1 MAKLFE
7 GPVAIVPV
15 KAGADVFKLTG
26 KASGKHSAANPQTIV
41 DAVKANKLTMS
52 GWSIWAD
59 GFEKPLA
66 AGADV
71 SAAAFLKLVKE
82 ADMIEL
88 VAVRVKGKGY
98 RVPKLKIT
106 KGAGSRTATKATP
119 SVEF

>member
-7 GPVAIVPV
+7 GQVAIVPV
-15 KAGADVFKLTG
+15 KAGSDVFRLTG
-26 KASGKHSAANPQTIV
+26 KADGKHNAAKPQTIV

-59 GFEKPLA
+59 GFEKPLP

-71 SAAAFLKLVKE
+71 TPATFAKLVKE

-88 VAVRVKGKGY
+88 VLVRGKFPQ
-98 RVPKLKIT
+98 PKLKIT
-106 KGAGSRTATKATP
+106 KGNGSRPAKAAAP
-119 SVEF
+119 KVEF

>member
-7 GPVAIVPV
+7 GQVAIVPV
-15 KAGADVFKLTG
+15 KAGSDIFRITG
-26 KASGKHSAANPQTIV
+26 KADGKHNAGNPKTLV
-41 DAVKANKLTMS
+41 DAIKGNKLTMS

-71 SAAAFLKLVKE
+71 TPAVFAKLAKE

-88 VAVRVKGKGY
+88 VLVRGKFPQ
-98 RVPKLKIT
+98 PKLKFT
-106 KGAGSRTATKATP
+106 KGTGSRPAKAAAP
-119 SVEF
+119 KVEF

>member
-15 KAGADVFKLTG
+15 KAGSDVFKLTG

-88 VAVRVKGKGY
+88 VLVRGKFPQ
-98 RVPKLKIT
+98 PKLKIT

>member
-15 KAGADVFKLTG
+15 KVGASVFKIAG
-26 KASGKHSAANPQTIV
+26 KASGKHNATNPQTLI
-41 DAVKANKLTMS
+41 DAIKGNKLTMS

-59 GFEKPLA
+59 GFEKPLV

-71 SAAAFLKLVKE
+71 TPAVFAKLVKE

-88 VAVRVKGKGY
+88 VLVRGKFPQ
-98 RVPKLKIT
+98 PKLKIT
-106 KGAGSRTATKATP
+106 KGNGSRPTKAAAP

>member
-1 MAKLFE
+1 MAKIFE

-15 KAGADVFKLTG
+15 KTGATVFKITG
-26 KASGKHSAANPQTIV
+26 KADGKHVAANVSTIV
-41 DAVKANKLTMS
+41 DAIKSNKLTMS

-71 SAAAFLKLVKE
+71 TPAMFTKLVKE

-88 VAVRVKGKGY
+88 VLVRGKFPQ
-98 RVPKLKIT
+98 PKLKIT
-106 KGAGSRTATKATP
+106 KGAGTRKATSAAP
-119 SVEF
+119 KVQF

>member
-1 MAKLFE
+1 MPKLFE

-15 KAGADVFKLTG
+15 KSGSDVFKLVG
-26 KASGKHSAANPQTIV
+26 KASGKHAATNPQTIV
-41 DAVKANKLTMS
+41 DAIKAHKLTMS

-71 SAAAFLKLVKE
+71 TAAAFLRLVKE
-82 ADMIEL
+82 ADSIEL
-88 VAVRVKGKGY
+88 VLVRGKFPQ
-98 RVPKLKIT
+98 PKLKIT
-106 KGAGSRTATKATP
+106 KGAGVRAAVAKP